1 MVARHASP
9 LEALLVDERFDG
21 EINPFEPMSRHTT
34 HFASVG
40 RLAISPASTLVGAA
54 RVPEARPW
62 AEMVHRR
69 PGLETLVADEGVDAA
84 VIVLGRD
91 FRSMRYDEEKS
102 RLMLGAGVPLSAAVQ
117 EAFRRSLAGLEFAV
131 GTPGSVGGALRM
143 NAGSRDEWLGARV
156 ESVTSFSAEGGLV
169 RRHGSEIEWGY
180 RCSSFPADEILVE
193 CELNTWN
200 PPTLLHQGEDG
211 GPGKPPQGDLGR
223 CASPPVGSVSRT
235 PKARQRAILT
245 ERAGLKGSAVGGA
258 HLRCPCELHR
268 EHGECDG
275 PRCCRSIEL
284 VQGGIEAYGVALKPE
299 VKPRLRIGVPRTHRP
314 APAVLCASAVI
325 AHVGLACRA
334 PSKAGAR
341 VEGGSVR
348 YRPEA

>member
-9 LEALLVDERFDG
+9 LEALLVDERFGG

-34 HFASVG
+34 YRIGGPARYFARVHSVG
-40 RLAISPASTLVGAA
+40 ALA
-54 RVPEARPW
+54 RVLEACKAMGKKWYIVGR
-62 AEMVHRR
+62 
-69 PGLETLVADEGVDAA
+69 GSNLLVADEGVDAA

-193 CELNTWN
+193 CELNMEPADPFYIRGKMEASLKRRKATQPLRQPSCGSVFKN
-200 PPTLLHQGEDG
+200 PEGASA
-211 GPGKPPQGDLGR
+211 GDL
-223 CASPPVGSVSRT
+223 
-235 PKARQRAILT
+235 I

-258 HLRCPCELHR
+258 RISDVHANFIVNTGNATARDVLSL
-268 EHGECDG
+268 
-275 PRCCRSIEL
+275 IEL
-284 VQGGIEAYGVALKPE
+284 VQGKVLEAYGVALKPE
-299 VKPRLRIGVPRTHRP
+299 VKLLGF
-314 APAVLCASAVI
+314 
-325 AHVGLACRA
+325 
-334 PSKAGAR
+334 
-341 VEGGSVR
+341 E
-348 YRPEA
+348 

>member
-34 HFASVG
+34 YRIGGPARYFARVHSVSALARVLDACKAVGEKWYIVG
-40 RLAISPASTLVGAA
+40 RGSNL
-54 RVPEARPW
+54 
-62 AEMVHRR
+62 
-69 PGLETLVADEGVDAA
+69 LVADEGVDAA

-156 ESVTSFSAEGGLV
+156 ESVTSFSADGGLV

-193 CELNTWN
+193 CELNME
-200 PPTLLHQGEDG
+200 PRRSLLHQGEDG
-211 GPGKPPQGDLGR
+211 GLAQAPQGDP
-223 CASPPVGSVSRT
+223 AT
-235 PKARQRAILT
+235 
-245 ERAGLKGSAVGGA
+245 
-258 HLRCPCELHR
+258 
-268 EHGECDG
+268 
-275 PRCCRSIEL
+275 
-284 VQGGIEAYGVALKPE
+284 
-299 VKPRLRIGVPRTHRP
+299 
-314 APAVLCASAVI
+314 APALVRERFQEPRRR
-325 AHVGLACRA
+325 VGRRLDRA
-334 PSKAGAR
+334 RGAQR
-341 VEGGSVR
+341 
-348 YRPEA
+348 